1 MLDLIAVSTAYP
13 GSIPAL
19 AILAIAAG
27 AYKWLDGRAAALASE
42 LAHCRAEME
51 AQRAAILEIAASL
64 AGAGFGEL
72 ASAIRQKLE
81 RS

>member
-1 MLDLIAVSTAYP
+1 MLDLIAVSAAYP

-19 AILAIAAG
+19 AILVVATG
-27 AYKWLDGRAAALASE
+27 AFKWLDGRAAALAAE

-64 AGAGFGEL
+64 SQAGFGEL
-72 ASAIRQKLE
+72 AGAIRQKLGG
-81 RS
+81 S